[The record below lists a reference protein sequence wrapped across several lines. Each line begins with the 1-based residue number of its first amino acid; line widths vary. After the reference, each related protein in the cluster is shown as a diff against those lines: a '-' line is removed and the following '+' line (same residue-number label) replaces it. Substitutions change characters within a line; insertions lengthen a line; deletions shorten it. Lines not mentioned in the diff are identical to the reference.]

1 MGVLSHVGSLG
12 LQAQTA
18 LWDHHRSIGSSRAL
32 RSTAQEGEAG
42 VFIHVGVFSRV
53 GALGFQA
60 QTTLW
65 VNIRSRVNK
74 RGQEDEGVKIIVKL
88 LYSLSRYH

>member
-1 MGVLSHVGSLG
+1 M
-12 LQAQTA
+12 
-18 LWDHHRSIGSSRAL
+18 WDHRRRIESSRAL
-32 RSTAQEGEAG
+32 RRTAQEGEAG
-42 VFIHVGVFSRV
+42 IFIHVGVVSRV

-65 VNIRSRVNK
+65 VNIRSRFNK